1 MIIDSLWTL
10 VKIIKH
16 FKYQAANI
24 VFHYWSVN
32 AEIRKWQAQYM
43 RQNKELCGS
52 FWRKH
57 NIISRHVVKFVAA
70 EHKFYYPVFFWVC
83 GNTSTWCS
91 FALTVAETAVT
102 YWIYRCSRSK
112 VHFVGS
118 EIEKCIVRFFHVT
131 RRQNIYGRNIFS
143 KRNQRVFRTYH
154 SVVSNE
160 IH

>member
-70 EHKFYYPVFFWVC
+70 EHKFYYPVFFL
-83 GNTSTWCS
+83 SLRQHKHMML
-91 FALTVAETAVT
+91 F
-102 YWIYRCSRSK
+102 
-112 VHFVGS
+112 
-118 EIEKCIVRFFHVT
+118 RFDC
-131 RRQNIYGRNIFS
+131 RRNGRYILNL
-143 KRNQRVFRTYH
+143 
-154 SVVSNE
+154 SVQQKQSAFCW
-160 IH
+160 